1 MGGGQRHELEFS
13 EARGVPLRRR
23 GGLKAL
29 VCEPKPCACH
39 VRPSGDASVVGS
51 VGASDGSEPEI
62 QASSGLRGL

>member
-29 VCEPKPCACH
+29 VWCANQSC
-39 VRPSGDASVVGS
+39 VLVT
-51 VGASDGSEPEI
+51 
-62 QASSGLRGL
+62 